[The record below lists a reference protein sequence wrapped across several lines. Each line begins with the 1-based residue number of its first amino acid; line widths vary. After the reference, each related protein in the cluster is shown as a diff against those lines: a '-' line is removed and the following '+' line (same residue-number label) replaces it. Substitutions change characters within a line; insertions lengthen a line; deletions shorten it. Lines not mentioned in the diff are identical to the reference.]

1 MRFSLISGGS
11 RGLTLYRSIAQ
22 TSAVDWES

>member
-1 MRFSLISGGS
+1 MRFELISGGA

-22 TSAVDWES
+22 TSAIDWES